1 MTEIKLHSGA
11 VLNITL
17 SPFAESKALYQ
28 AILEELKP
36 VSFNASSDLAEVF
49 KNLACVGFSSKRIE
63 ACLDVCFKRCTYDCG
78 KGPLKIDKDTFEPV
92 ENREDY
98 IQVCLEVIKENVAPF
113 LKSLFAE
120 YRQFMLSI
128 PKNPA

>member
-1 MTEIKLHSGA
+1 MREVPRVA
-11 VLNITL
+11 VT
-17 SPFAESKALYQ
+17 FEWC
-28 AILEELKP
+28 
-36 VSFNASSDLAEVF
+36 VF
-49 KNLACVGFSSKRIE
+49 R
-63 ACLDVCFKRCTYDCG
+63 